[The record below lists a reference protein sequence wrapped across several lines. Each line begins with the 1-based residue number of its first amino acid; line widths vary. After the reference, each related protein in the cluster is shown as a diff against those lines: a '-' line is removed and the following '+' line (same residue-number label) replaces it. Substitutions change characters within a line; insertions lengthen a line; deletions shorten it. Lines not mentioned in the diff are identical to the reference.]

1 MELVRGAHNL
11 KAGHRPSVATIGNF
25 DGIHRGHRAVI
36 ETLQA
41 AGQRLGLPTTVVI
54 FEPQPREFFAPDNA
68 PGRIT
73 RLRDKLQVLASLG
86 VDRTLCL
93 RFDARLAAQS
103 AEDFIQGLIVDGIG
117 ARFLMV
123 GDDFRF
129 GHRRRGDY
137 GMLEEAARHHGFEL
151 QRMPTISHEGERVSS
166 SRVRRSLAAGDMA
179 MTEALLGRRLSISG
193 RVVRGQALGRQLGWP
208 TANLRFGHQTPPMRG
223 IFNVLVH
230 GLADQPWPG
239 VASLGTRPTVNGVE
253 TLLETYLLDFSGD
266 IYGRTISVELLEW
279 QRPETDFRGLDA
291 LSEQIAADV
300 ASARHWFRTQ
310 GYTIP
315 DRAG

>member
-11 KAGHRPSVATIGNF
+11 KARHRPSVATIGNF

-103 AEDFIQGLIVDGIG
+103 AEDFIQDLIVDGIG
-117 ARFLMV
+117 AHFLMV

-137 GMLEEAARHHGFEL
+137 GMLEEAARQHGFEL

-208 TANLRFGHQTPPMRG
+208 TANLRFGHQSPPMRG

-279 QRPETDFRGLDA
+279 QRPETDFKGLDA
-291 LSEQIAADV
+291 LSEQISADV
-300 ASARHWFRTQ
+300 ASARQWFQTQ

>member
-73 RLRDKLQVLASLG
+73 RLRDKLRVLASLG

-103 AEDFIQGLIVDGIG
+103 AEDFIQDLIVDGIG

-137 GMLEEAARHHGFEL
+137 GMLEEAARHQGFEL

-208 TANLRFGHQTPPMRG
+208 TANLRFGHQSPPMRG

-279 QRPETDFRGLDA
+279 QRPETDFKGLDA

-300 ASARHWFRTQ
+300 ASARQWFQTQ

>member
-1 MELVRGAHNL
+1 
-11 KAGHRPSVATIGNF
+11 
-25 DGIHRGHRAVI
+25 
-36 ETLQA
+36 
-41 AGQRLGLPTTVVI
+41 
-54 FEPQPREFFAPDNA
+54 
-68 PGRIT
+68 
-73 RLRDKLQVLASLG
+73 
-86 VDRTLCL
+86 
-93 RFDARLAAQS
+93 
-103 AEDFIQGLIVDGIG
+103 
-117 ARFLMV
+117 
-123 GDDFRF
+123 
-129 GHRRRGDY
+129 
-137 GMLEEAARHHGFEL
+137 MLEEAARHHGFEL

-208 TANLRFGHQTPPMRG
+208 TANLRFGHQSPPMRG

-279 QRPETDFRGLDA
+279 QRPETDFKGLDA

-300 ASARHWFRTQ
+300 ASARQWFQTQ